1 MATVQADSKSLE
13 AELKEM
19 RALLERQGKEMKG
32 MKGQIGLHRKKLG
45 LGRPGEVEKEPEPSP
60 IEAPP
65 TESKPQEA
73 TQAHHVHPW
82 QAFCPDCGGEG
93 SPNPNPDFKDETRCA
108 NEKCGMHLGSLETA
122 IKLKGCP
129 SCGKKS
135 IVPLGAE
142 VEKRAKELIKIA

>member
-1 MATVQADSKSLE
+1 MTVEQKLS
-13 AELKEM
+13 
-19 RALLERQGKEMKG
+19 LLEGKVSHLEDENKG
-32 MKGQIGLHRKKLG
+32 LKGQLSLHRKKLG
-45 LGRPGEVEKEPEPSP
+45 LVRPGQKEKEPEPSP
-60 IEAPP
+60 TEAPT